1 LFRRRSIS
9 SSRPLRALAI
19 GAALWFGALVPALAA
34 DHVRVGKS
42 LGSLWAFLPVD
53 VGAAEHI
60 FARYGI
66 ELEIVDM
73 GNGNKLQQALASDS
87 LDFGLAAGTD
97 LAFPAKGSPVRAVA
111 AFAAEPRTV
120 VIIVRQDSPLR
131 SVADLKG
138 KLLAMPGAPS
148 VAQWLVWQMAL
159 AQGWSKDDVKTVAQG
174 SVQANVAAL
183 LTNEADAIVDP
194 VELGFKLSDE
204 NKGRILVHLAQFAP
218 HFHSHVIF
226 ARNSLIHDNP
236 GLVDRFL
243 KGFFA
248 SIAFM
253 KANKTETSRIA
264 EDALHESQSIADRS
278 YDYEL
283 TMLSDTGSF
292 DPTAIAVLKKSFVD
306 MGLLDREPKDDEILT
321 EQFVPVKF

>member
-1 LFRRRSIS
+1 MGSRAPSRCPHALIVGVLVWLSLF
-9 SSRPLRALAI
+9 A
-19 GAALWFGALVPALAA
+19 PALAA

-42 LGSLWAFLPVD
+42 LGTLWAFLPVD

-97 LAFPAKGSPVRAVA
+97 LVFPVKGAPVRAVA

-120 VIIVRQDSPLR
+120 VIIVHPNSPLN

-159 AQGWSKDDVKTVAQG
+159 AQGWHEDDIRTVAQG
-174 SVQANVAAL
+174 SVQANVASF
-183 LTNEADAIVDP
+183 LTNQVDGIVDP
-194 VELGFKLSDE
+194 VEVGFRLSDE
-204 NKGRILVHLAQFAP
+204 NKGRILVHLAKYAP
-218 HFHSHVIF
+218 HFHSHIVF
-226 ARNSLIHDNP
+226 ARQKLIRDNP

-248 SIAFM
+248 SVAFM
-253 KANKTETSRIA
+253 KSHKAETSKVAI
-264 EDALHESQSIADRS
+264 DVLNESQSIADRS
-278 YDYEL
+278 YDYEI
-283 TMLSDTGSF
+283 TMLSDDGRF
-292 DPTAIAVLKKSFVD
+292 DPTAIAVLKQSFVEL
-306 MGLLDREPKDDEILT
+306 GLIDRAPKDDEMLT